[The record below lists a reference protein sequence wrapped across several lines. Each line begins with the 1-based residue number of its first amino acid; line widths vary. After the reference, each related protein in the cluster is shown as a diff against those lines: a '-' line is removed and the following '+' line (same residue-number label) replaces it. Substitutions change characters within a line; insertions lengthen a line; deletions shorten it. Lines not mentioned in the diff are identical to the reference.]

1 MSVTYSEHITGF
13 GLFSD
18 EFSWF
23 PLFISCVWN
32 LITET
37 VLSHSK
43 VQMREMTILGFKV
56 EKSQKYC

>member
-1 MSVTYSEHITGF
+1 MSVTNSEHITGF

-23 PLFISCVWN
+23 PLLKSLVWN

-37 VLSHSK
+37 FVTFIGPNE
-43 VQMREMTILGFKV
+43 RDDYLGV
-56 EKSQKYC
+56 

>member
-1 MSVTYSEHITGF
+1 MSVTNSEHITGF

-23 PLFISCVWN
+23 PLLIFVWN

-37 VLSHSK
+37 FVTFIGPNE
-43 VQMREMTILGFKV
+43 RDDYLGV
-56 EKSQKYC
+56 